1 MTRKPMISES
11 EKRTLREA
19 KKVLNSLAKRYRK
32 LRTED
37 FINRDVSGSESD
49 RMYTEL
55 RKLKVYPDVN
65 YDLLDEESVQLSLR
79 SLTYGYS
86 TIN

>member
-1 MTRKPMISES
+1 MKQTKFISED
-11 EKRTLREA
+11 EKRTIRA
-19 KKVLNSLAKRYRK
+19 ARKVLNSLAKRYMK
-32 LRTED
+32 LRTSD
-37 FINRDVSGSESD
+37 FVNRDEPGSESD

-65 YDLLDEESVQLSLR
+65 YDLSDEESVQLSLR
-79 SLTYGYS
+79 SLAYGYS